1 MSDRIVVMNKGLIEQ
16 EGSPEDVYRR
26 PESRFVASFLGQSNL
41 LPGRIAAIDNGIAT
55 LTLSNGQSIRAAA
68 PASAQAGTEATGVV
82 RAQKIVVTPKGATPV
97 SGTIVSVSYLGGTA
111 AYFIDMG
118 GIRLQ
123 SISTIE
129 DRVWKEGEEISIA
142 INPADCQLL
151 DANGRRLH

>member
-1 MSDRIVVMNKGLIEQ
+1 MNKGLIEQ

-41 LPGRIAAIDNGIAT
+41 LPGRIAAIENGIAD
-55 LTLSNGQSIRAAA
+55 LTLSNGQTIKAAA
-68 PASAQAGTEATGVV
+68 PVSASAGAEATGVV
-82 RAQKIVVTPKGATPV
+82 RAQKIMVTPKGATPV
-97 SGTIVSVSYLGGTA
+97 AGKIVSVSYLGGTA
-111 AYFIDMG
+111 AYFIDMN

-129 DRVWKEGEEISIA
+129 DRVWKEGEDISIA

-151 DANGRRLH
+151 DENGRRLR